1 MFQIPGSSGIKS
13 EISYKRQAWCLEERP
28 LGAGVRAV
36 GSGFGRRL
44 RRGRAERGAAV
55 LSVSVPAVS
64 SGAQK
69 LHGVCK
75 ADFSRRS
82 WCELCTQAGSSLPAR
97 NEVEVAVVLLAQAD
111 GVGGAGRRTTQP
123 AAGGCSGPRAFMRL
137 TEMGAAPATRAPVA
151 RERARRSHAG

>member
-1 MFQIPGSSGIKS
+1 MFQIPSSSVINL

-64 SGAQK
+64 SGAQN

-97 NEVEVAVVLLAQAD
+97 NEVEVAAVRAAVLLAQAD

-123 AAGGCSGPRAFMRL
+123 AAGAPQGPRAVM
-137 TEMGAAPATRAPVA
+137 
-151 RERARRSHAG
+151 H